1 MTDLFFRERLAH
13 EQRERE
19 QRERYS
25 SLQVRQHQIDK
36 SKVFSSEARSNVS
49 FPSCPSRCQTRCRT
63 THGWVEAAGLAE
75 RLETSHLITRF
86 YNSRSAYFKEDSNE
100 PPLQAIDPRLP
111 QVAPLDARMFQVR
124 FKESVGLWLLHFV
137 RDCQETLRRQFI

>member
-1 MTDLFFRERLAH
+1 MIFFRERLAH

-25 SLQVRQHQIDK
+25 SLQVRHLIDI
-36 SKVFSSEARSNVS
+36 SEVFSPEARSNVS
-49 FPSCPSRCQTRCRT
+49 FPSCPSRCQMRCRT

-86 YNSRSAYFKEDSNE
+86 YNSRSAYIKEDLNE

-111 QVAPLDARMFQVR
+111 QVAPLDARMFQVC
-124 FKESVGLWLLHFV
+124 FKESANLWLRFHFI
-137 RDCQETLRRQFI
+137 RYCQENIRRQFV